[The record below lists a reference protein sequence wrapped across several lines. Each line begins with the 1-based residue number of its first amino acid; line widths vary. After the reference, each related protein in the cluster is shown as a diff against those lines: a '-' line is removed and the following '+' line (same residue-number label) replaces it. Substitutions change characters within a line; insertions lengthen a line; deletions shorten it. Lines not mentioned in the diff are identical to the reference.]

1 MTTMPA
7 VAQAATPVAAPA
19 GDRLTVR
26 VRALHDETAEIRRFV
41 LESAD
46 GALLPPATPG
56 SHVDVH
62 LRGAAT
68 VTAGAAPAA
77 SIMRQYS
84 LCNGPDDRDVYV
96 LAVKREPHSRGGS
109 AAMHRLAVGDR
120 LEIGRPR
127 NNFPLAAG
135 AAHHLLLAGGIGVT
149 PLLAMA
155 RHLAGDGG
163 AFALHHFVRGPE
175 HAAFG
180 DLFAGALA
188 PRAHVHAGLDAVA
201 TQARLAALVAD
212 RGDGAHLYVC
222 GPELFMAA
230 AIGAALANGWPDA
243 GIHREYFGAAPTVG
257 AGAGFEV
264 VLAASG
270 GVSVRVAADE
280 TIVAALARIGV
291 VVEVSCEQGICGTC
305 LTRVI
310 EGVPDHRDVFLT
322 EAEQRAGDRMCLCV
336 SRAASN
342 RLVIDR

>member
-1 MTTMPA
+1 MTTMLA
-7 VAQAATPVAAPA
+7 VAQAASPVAASA

-46 GALLPPATPG
+46 GASLPPATPG

-62 LRGAAT
+62 LRDVAT
-68 VTAGAAPAA
+68 VMAGAGPAA
-77 SIMRQYS
+77 SMTRQYS
-84 LCNGPDDRDVYV
+84 ICNGPEDRDVYI
-96 LAVKREPHSRGGS
+96 LAVKREQQSRGGS

-135 AAHHLLLAGGIGVT
+135 AAQHLLLAGGIGVT

-163 AFALHHFVRGPE
+163 AFALHHFVRSPQQ
-175 HAAFG
+175 ATFG

-188 PRAHVHAGLDAVA
+188 PRAHRHTGLDAAA

-222 GPELFMAA
+222 GPEPFMAV
-230 AIGAALANGWPDA
+230 AIGAALAEGWPDA
-243 GIHREYFGAAPTVG
+243 CIHREYFGAAPT
-257 AGAGFEV
+257 APTGAGFEV

-270 GVSVRVAADE
+270 GISVRVAADE
-280 TIVAALARIGV
+280 TIVAALARVGV
-291 VVEVSCEQGICGTC
+291 AVEVSCEQGICGTC

-310 EGVPDHRDVFLT
+310 EGVPDHRDAFLT
-322 EAEQRAGDRMCLCV
+322 ETEQHVGDRMCLCV
-336 SRAASN
+336 SRATSD